1 VKYIASGT
9 AEGTAYLRFFE
20 SSRPIAQ
27 RLCDDYLAYHFMA
40 WWLKIASTAYL
51 PIPAVFVDWSL
62 EMRGAGVSAF
72 IAVRTSLFDE
82 FVRERISEGAKQ
94 FVILGA
100 GLDSRAYRLSGILQG
115 VVTFEVDHP
124 LSQTVKKE
132 RVREYFGALPEHVVY
147 VPADLTHEDLVPAL
161 LKAGYDPL
169 LPTVFTL
176 EGLIMYL
183 DQTANRHALQSILEN
198 SGPGS
203 SVIFDYIYASA
214 LDSKRYEEVR
224 HFLHYWQFMFNEP
237 LLFGIEKGGAED
249 YLLSIGFDRAVDFSP
264 QKLYEQY
271 IEPVAPKRS
280 ISELYAIAAGFKK
293 V

>member
-1 VKYIASGT
+1 MKNMASGT

-27 RLCDDYLAYHFMA
+27 RLCNDYLAYHFMA

-51 PIPAVFVDWSL
+51 PIPAVLVDWSL
-62 EMRGAGVSAF
+62 EMKGAGVSAF
-72 IAVRTSLFDE
+72 IAVRTRLFDE
-82 FVRERISEGAKQ
+82 FVSKRISEGTRQ

-100 GLDSRAYRLSGILQG
+100 GLDSRAYRLSRLLKGIA
-115 VVTFEVDHP
+115 TFEVDHP

-132 RVREYFGALPEHVVY
+132 RVKEYFGALPEHVTY
-147 VPADLTHEDLVPAL
+147 VSADLIHEELLPAL

-183 DQTANRHALQSILEN
+183 AEIANRNCLQSICEH

-203 SVIFDYIYASA
+203 SVIFDYVYTSA
-214 LDSKRYEEVR
+214 LDSRRYEEVR
-224 HFLHYWQFMFNEP
+224 HFMHYWQFMFNEP

-249 YLLSIGFDRAVDFSP
+249 YLVSIGFDRAEDFPP

-271 IEPVAPKRS
+271 IEPVAPRRS
-280 ISELYAIAAGFKK
+280 ISQMYAIAAGYKK
-293 V
+293 S

>member
-1 VKYIASGT
+1 MKNIASGT

-20 SSRPIAQ
+20 SSRPIDQ

-51 PIPAVFVDWSL
+51 PIPAVIVDWSL
-62 EMRGAGVSAF
+62 EMRGSGVSAF
-72 IAVRTSLFDE
+72 IAVRTRLFDE
-82 FVRERISEGAKQ
+82 FVCERIREGAKQ

-100 GLDSRAYRLSGILQG
+100 GLDSRAYRLSGCLKGIA
-115 VVTFEVDHP
+115 TFEVDHP
-124 LSQTVKKE
+124 MSQTVKKE
-132 RVREYFGALPEHVVY
+132 RVREHFGMLPEHVSY
-147 VPADLTHEDLVPAL
+147 VSADLIHEDLLPAL
-161 LKAGYDPL
+161 SKAGYDPS

-183 DQTANRHALQSILEN
+183 NETANRHCLHSICQE

-214 LDSKRYEEVR
+214 LDSRRYEEVR

-237 LLFGIEKGGAED
+237 MLFGIEKGGVED
-249 YLLSIGFDRAVDFSP
+249 YLLSIGFDRAGDFPP

-271 IEPVAPKRS
+271 IKPVAPRRS

-293 V
+293 A